1 MLHKEI
7 PFLRIGLPY
16 CFGIITGLYFEPGKF
31 FPAIVIIVLISGFCA
46 SLLFTKYRDNFI
58 FGFNLTAALFACG
71 LLLYTLEKKNISVL
85 KPEQSTFKCIL
96 SDYPEEKTNSYRIK
110 VKLTAKEAKHS
121 DLPVRGSMLIYVRK
135 DSLLRSWL
143 PGDRLTIK
151 CIPSE
156 IKSGGNPYEFDYRFY
171 CMNQGIRYSAFA
183 SIKNI
188 SSHTTPKH
196 RKLIHSAL
204 IIREK
209 IIDMYRARGIT
220 GERLALVAAM
230 TLGQKNMLDPEQK
243 QDFMRAGVMHVMAVS
258 GLHSVILSLFVFSLL
273 FFLKRKFN
281 VLRIL
286 ITIIVLWAFA
296 FVTGLTPSVLRAT
309 LMFSFLQAGNLMKR
323 KVNSI
328 NSVLASAFV
337 LAVIR
342 PSVIFDAGFQLSYAA
357 VIFIISFYNE
367 LYFKLHFKSWL
378 PDKIWQSAAVT
389 LVAQAGTLPLTIM
402 LFNRF
407 PTWFILT
414 NIVIVPLSSL
424 LIITGCLVPLTFPV
438 YFLSKFIAV
447 ILDLQTGLTGK
458 LTAIAAGLPYSS
470 LENIGMTTLEC
481 CILSVTIYVF
491 FIFILKKQAFTI
503 YLPLFLLVIYTAA
516 STITI
521 ISRNTTDE
529 IIVYNSPR
537 ALSLGIRTGNTLNVW
552 SDTTVAGPEAVR
564 HAATLGLKLKTS
576 CVSGNTL
583 CIKAGKQK
591 IMICKALKKDLFE
604 KFDPDY
610 IILTGLKPEI
620 ERGISLN
627 RFSGTLVLSGGIP
640 AGMKLPAAGSSTSE
654 MTVHSV
660 RRSGAFIRRI

>member
-1 MLHKEI
+1 MIHKEI
-7 PFLRIGLPY
+7 PFLRIGLPF
-16 CFGIITGLYFEPGKF
+16 CFGIISGLYFEPGRF
-31 FPAIVIIVLISGFCA
+31 FLAIVIIVLISGFSA

-58 FGFNLTAALFACG
+58 FGFNLSAALFACG
-71 LLLYTLEKKNISVL
+71 LLLYTLEKKNISEL

-110 VKLTAKEAKHS
+110 VKLTAKETKQS
-121 DLPVRGSMLIYVRK
+121 DFPVRGSMLIYVRK

-143 PGDRLTIK
+143 PGDQLTIK

-171 CMNQGIRYSAFA
+171 CMNQGIRYSSFA

-188 SSHTTPKH
+188 TSHTAPKH

-209 IIDMYRARGIT
+209 IIDMYRARGIK
-220 GERLALVAAM
+220 GEHLALVAAM

-258 GLHSVILSLFVFSLL
+258 GLHSVILSLFVFNLL
-273 FFLKRKFN
+273 FFLRRKFN
-281 VLRIL
+281 VLRII

-337 LAVIR
+337 LAIIK

-367 LYFKLHFKSWL
+367 LYFRIHLKKWL

-414 NIVIVPLSSL
+414 NIIIVPLSSL

-481 CILSVTIYVF
+481 CILSLTIYVF
-491 FIFILKKQAFTI
+491 FLFILKKQAFPI

-516 STITI
+516 SSITF
-521 ISRNTTDE
+521 ISRNTTSE

-537 ALSLGIRTGNTLNVW
+537 ELSLGIRTGNTLNVW
-552 SDTTVAGPEAVR
+552 SDTTVAGPEVVR
-564 HAATLGLKLKTS
+564 HSATLGLKLKNR
-576 CVSGNTL
+576 CISGNTL
-583 CIKAGKQK
+583 CINAGNKK
-591 IMICKALKKDLFE
+591 IMICKVLKKDQFE
-604 KFDPDY
+604 KFDPDF
-610 IILTGLKPEI
+610 IILTGLRPEI
-620 ERGISLN
+620 EKGIPLN
-627 RFSGTLVLSGGIP
+627 RFSGTLVISGGTP
-640 AGMKLPAAGSSTSE
+640 TGMKLPTAGSSTSE

-660 RRSGAFIRRI
+660 RRSGAFIKRI